1 MYKVQSVVIKKPNF
15 NLDKSSNW
23 IVRNGFQLK
32 KVDETKNTFRFRQLN
47 PASLRK
53 EGFNHYV
60 NKPISDDIS
69 LVIAYKK

>member
-1 MYKVQSVVIKKPNF
+1 MYKIQSIVIKKPKYDLNEA
-15 NLDKSSNW
+15 SNW
-23 IVRNGFQLK
+23 IVRYGFELK